1 VKVDRTERVNAARR
15 QAAAELTELR
25 VRVESEVGGAVRWS
39 RWSRPL
45 AGALAGFVVAW
56 GVRRGVRRGYAQLRD
71 RNAQQLGRDERG

>member
-1 VKVDRTERVNAARR
+1 MKVDRTERVNAARR

-56 GVRRGVRRGYAQLRD
+56 GVRRGYAQLRD
-71 RNAQQLGRDERG
+71 RNAQQPGRDKRS